1 MRRSKKKPKKPSARK
16 PSARKPSARKPS
28 ARKPSDRKPSDRKP
42 SARKPSAR
50 KPKKPSARKPY
61 NPAVPRMNVQPR
73 PVSDIIFG
81 PASNVPT
88 IVSLSGPISFYY
100 FRPTR
105 QAYENN
111 MGKYLPLLVLFGDA
125 HRSMENVCQR
135 CTCANKNSCCY
146 SLSNP
151 EFLASLDSLS
161 DPRHPVDFYTE
172 TFLIGTKAGFKGGVM
187 EQMTTGNMIPC
198 YHRTLRGNKKNT
210 CPTKQIRWHAG
221 DPRQAGFRLD
231 NAGQRGN
238 DTIVRNLRKIGT
250 INIGKKYIR
259 NAYIEFQLSMIF
271 KLFEFLFEASNE
283 RLYNQI
289 RRDIYLLL
297 ENSVFQTIGN
307 LQHFL
312 KTLCGEGEQ
321 FNYEQFAIAFF
332 RFCTPQN
339 SLIYKQLI
347 KQDGP
352 FRDIPSWIDFYAHS
366 INREIIYLSTLGI
379 DINYNYE
386 RTVDM
391 LSDLLAS
398 SFSGKPSSS
407 YMLPFL
413 SSVVT
418 VPLLDLYTLARIW
431 KQPTNG
437 IRSSLSFCYFGN
449 DHITN
454 IASILERT
462 NLYERVHSNEF
473 NNDLYNPNRCQ
484 TFAFTL
490 NLSEEV
496 RRHNQRI

>member
-1 MRRSKKKPKKPSARK
+1 MRRSKKKSTKKKTSRKPSVARKPRK
-16 PSARKPSARKPS
+16 PSARKPRKPSVARKP
-28 ARKPSDRKPSDRKP
+28 RNPRNPR
-42 SARKPSAR
+42 
-50 KPKKPSARKPY
+50 
-61 NPAVPRMNVQPR
+61 NPAVQRMIVQPR

-105 QAYENN
+105 QAYDNN
-111 MGKYLPLLVLFGDA
+111 MGKYLPLLVLFGDS

-135 CTCANKNSCCY
+135 CTCTNKNSCCY

-172 TFLIGTKAGFKGGVM
+172 TYLTGTGTGFRGGVM
-187 EQMTTGNMIPC
+187 EQMTTRNMIPC

-221 DPRQAGFRLD
+221 DPRQAGTRLD
-231 NAGQRGN
+231 SGGRHVTIYN
-238 DTIVRNLRKIGT
+238 TIVRNLRKIGT

-259 NAYIEFQLSMIF
+259 NAYIEFQLYMIIVF
-271 KLFEFLFEASNE
+271 FEFLFEATDE
-283 RLYNQI
+283 IQYNQI

-312 KTLCGEGEQ
+312 MTMCGEGEQ
-321 FNYEQFAIAFF
+321 FNYQQFANEFF
-332 RFCTPQN
+332 RLCTSRN

-352 FRDIPSWIDFYAHS
+352 FRDIPSWIDFYAHT
-366 INREIIYLSTLGI
+366 INREIISLSTVGI
-379 DINYNYE
+379 DINYKRYE
-386 RTVDM
+386 STVYM

-407 YMLPFL
+407 FMLPFL
-413 SSVVT
+413 NSVVT
-418 VPLLDLYTLARIW
+418 APLLELYTLARIW

-449 DHITN
+449 DHIKN

-462 NLYERVHSNEF
+462 NLYERVHSNEY